1 VRYAIPIT
9 KNTLPTTAEKIM
21 KKLVTSLEKLLLLVF
36 VFVVIEMLVGDTE
49 VKIDKAVRE
58 IPNTKIRIPPTIV
71 KMAIMVTPVGLFCS
85 SNVFHFFTDI

>member
-1 VRYAIPIT
+1 
-9 KNTLPTTAEKIM
+9 M

-85 SNVFHFFTDI
+85 SKVFHFFTDI